1 MSNNKLH
8 VATWNIYNGSPL
20 GFSVNAD
27 IKRIEKINEHIKNSD
42 CDIIGLQEIN
52 NISLVNILNKN
63 FGEKYKIY
71 YEECSKTIEY
81 CILFILLFIMYYC
94 GKDIVNLCI
103 IFIFVNFILRN
114 STIYNFIMSEIKG
127 GEVLLIKKKLIENE
141 ENENKITH
149 EYKDFKEQ
157 KGDFLNLINKRGYQQ
172 LKISYKNNIIN
183 IINCHLNQGND
194 ESSRNN
200 QLLEILDNS
209 KDNQFNIILGDLNM
223 NLKSSNINIKNYNLK
238 DTLEDEDIKTW
249 DKNNYLIKE
258 NIINKDNENIKP
270 DYILYKNFNLICSKL
285 IFNNP
290 IASDHYG
297 IDAKLNLKDKI
308 KKKKKKGN

>member
-1 MSNNKLH
+1 MSKNELY
-8 VATWNIYNGSPL
+8 VATWNIYNGSPF

-27 IKRIEKINEHIKNSD
+27 IKRIEKINEHIKNCD

-71 YEECSKTIEY
+71 YEECSKIIEY
-81 CILFILLFIMYYC
+81 CILFILLFIIYYY

-172 LKISYKNNIIN
+172 LKFSYKNNIIN

-200 QLLEILDNS
+200 QMLEILDNS
-209 KDNQFNIILGDLNM
+209 KDNQYNIILGDLNM

-249 DKNNYLIKE
+249 DINNYLIKE
-258 NIINKDNENIKP
+258 NITNKDNESSKI
-270 DYILYKNFNLICSKL
+270 DYILYKNFNLISSKL

-297 IDAKLNLKDKI
+297 IDAKLNLMDKI